1 MSIMRSSFALTLL
14 VVVFVACHSVSAEPA
29 AVTQIDRL
37 DTSVRILNGVSS
49 RRYLK
54 GRQTT
59 TSTDDE
65 ERLLSGVLQKMPGLN
80 KIKAAFQKNPSFAK
94 NLEKFR
100 LKRQRLDEFFK
111 ENPVI
116 KKEIIVATTPPQH
129 HSNSFSSRYTVIAM
143 EATVTLLQEI
153 PYLPSSP
160 RPVQSRGFIA
170 GNLAIT
176 LVPSLTTPRLSK
188 EYVGSNPSSTQYR
201 IAPAILGVIHS
212 QLDFS
217 SAQDRVL
224 WGLRSW
230 ISSFY

>member
-1 MSIMRSSFALTLL
+1 MSIMRPSFALTLL

-116 KKEIIVATTPPQH
+116 KKEIIVATVLLTLI
-129 HSNSFSSRYTVIAM
+129 FSV
-143 EATVTLLQEI
+143 
-153 PYLPSSP
+153 
-160 RPVQSRGFIA
+160 PVVVNAF
-170 GNLAIT
+170 
-176 LVPSLTTPRLSK
+176 
-188 EYVGSNPSSTQYR
+188 Y
-201 IAPAILGVIHS
+201 PA
-212 QLDFS
+212 
-217 SAQDRVL
+217 
-224 WGLRSW
+224 
-230 ISSFY
+230 